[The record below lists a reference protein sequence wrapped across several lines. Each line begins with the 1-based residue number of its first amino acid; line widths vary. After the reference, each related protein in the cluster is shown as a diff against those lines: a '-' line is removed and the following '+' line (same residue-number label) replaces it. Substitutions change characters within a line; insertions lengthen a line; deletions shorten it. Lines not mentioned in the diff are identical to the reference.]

1 MRLPGILQAEAP
13 PSAGRATAS
22 PRNWL
27 ERWPSSVVAAAYIA
41 LYVALDWVS
50 FIDPVAAFA
59 ITPWNPP
66 PGLSVAFLLRG
77 GLGQAPW
84 LFVAALAAE
93 FLVRGAPAP
102 LPLLIA
108 ASLLLAASYA
118 AVTALLVR
126 VVRID
131 PDFASLRD
139 AWTFVVTAAIACGAL
154 ALAFV
159 ALFAGSGLLPAA
171 EFWRSV
177 MQFWIGD
184 LIGVVVTTP
193 VLLVATRKR
202 NRPALRIGVEGFAQA
217 VAIGVALWI
226 LFGAGLPDATTLF
239 YVLFLPVIWIAMR
252 HGIEGAVFG
261 TFATQVGLIVAI
273 VVTGQGR
280 GAVLEFQFLMLAI
293 ATTALLLGAAVSERR
308 TIERTLREKQA
319 TLDRSLRLAAASE
332 LASSLAHELNQPL
345 SAIIAYL
352 RACEL
357 MLARPGDDTAELRTT
372 MNKVIAEASRAGSI
386 VRRLRDFFRSGSGRI
401 ETVAPATLIADAC
414 AAVIERARRSGVSVE
429 QSARN
434 LPGVRVDRVQ
444 IEAVLVNLLGNAI
457 DALLQHPGEREVRI
471 DATPDTPG
479 FVRIAVTDN
488 GPGVDPEIAQSLFD
502 AFVTTK
508 ASGMGLG
515 LAISRSIVDAHG
527 GRLWHEARNPGS
539 RFCFTV
545 PAAG

>member
-1 MRLPGILQAEAP
+1 MRLPGSLRAEAP
-13 PSAGRATAS
+13 PSGGAAAN
-22 PRNWL
+22 PRTRG
-27 ERWPSSVVAAAYIA
+27 ERWPSSAVAAAYIA

-66 PGLSVAFLLRG
+66 PGLSVMFLLRR
-77 GLGQAPW
+77 GLRQAPW

-108 ASLLLAASYA
+108 ASLLLAASYT
-118 AVTALLVR
+118 AVTALLTR
-126 VVRID
+126 VLHVD
-131 PDFASLRD
+131 PDLASLRD
-139 AWTFVVTAAIACGAL
+139 ASMLVVTAAVACGAL

-159 ALFAGSGLLPAA
+159 ALFAGSGLLPAGA
-171 EFWRSV
+171 FWRSA

-184 LIGVVVTTP
+184 LIGIVVTAP
-193 VLLVATRKR
+193 VLLVVTRKR
-202 NRPALRIGVEGFAQA
+202 NRPALRISVEGFAQA
-217 VAIGVALWI
+217 AAIGVALWMV
-226 LFGAGLPDATTLF
+226 FGAGLPDATTLF

-261 TFATQVGLIVAI
+261 TLATQAGLIVAI

-280 GAVLEFQFLMLAI
+280 DAVLEFQFLMLAI

-357 MLARPGDDTAELRTT
+357 MLARPGDDTAELRAT
-372 MNKVIAEASRAGSI
+372 MNKVIAEASRAGSV
-386 VRRLRDFFRSGSGRI
+386 VRRLRDFFRSGSARI
-401 ETVAPATLIADAC
+401 ETVAPATLIAEAC
-414 AAVIERARRSGVSVE
+414 AAVIERARRNGVSVE

-444 IEAVLVNLLGNAI
+444 IEAVLANLLGNAI
-457 DALLQHPGEREVRI
+457 DALQQRPGEREVRI
-471 DATPDTPG
+471 DASPDTPG

-488 GPGVDPEIAQSLFD
+488 GPGVDPEITQSLFD

-545 PAAG
+545 PAA

>member
-1 MRLPGILQAEAP
+1 MRSPSRLPAERSP
-13 PSAGRATAS
+13 ETGRAPAKPWVDPLRS
-22 PRNWL
+22 APL
-27 ERWPSSVVAAAYIA
+27 VAIAYVA

-66 PGLSVAFLLRG
+66 PGLSVAFLLRRG
-77 GLGQAPW
+77 VRQAPW
-84 LFVAALAAE
+84 LFVAALTAE

-108 ASLLLAASYA
+108 ASLLLAASYT
-118 AVTALLVR
+118 AVTALLAR
-126 VVRID
+126 VLRID

-139 AWTFVVTAAIACGAL
+139 AWTFIVTAAIACAAI

-159 ALFAGSGLLPAA
+159 ALFAGSGLLPPG

-184 LIGVVVTTP
+184 LIGVTVTAP

-202 NRPALRIGVEGFAQA
+202 NRPALRITVEGITQA
-217 VAIGVALWI
+217 LAIGVALWI
-226 LFGAGLPDATTLF
+226 VFGAGLPDATTLF

-252 HGIEGAVFG
+252 HGLEGAVFG
-261 TFATQVGLIVAI
+261 TLATQLGLIVAI
-273 VVTGQGR
+273 VTTGQDR
-280 GAVLEFQFLMLAI
+280 GAALEFQFLMLAI
-293 ATTALLLGAAVSERR
+293 AATALLLGAAVSERR
-308 TIERTLREKQA
+308 RIERALREKQA

-357 MLARPGDDTAELRTT
+357 MLAAPGDATGELRAT
-372 MNKVIAEASRAGSI
+372 MNKVISEASRAGNV
-386 VRRLRDFFRSGSGRI
+386 VRRLRDFFRSGSAQI
-401 ETVAPATLIADAC
+401 ETVAPATLIAEAC
-414 AAVIERARRSGVSVE
+414 AAVMERARRNRVSVE

-434 LPGVRVDRVQ
+434 LPDVRVDRVQ
-444 IEAVLVNLLGNAI
+444 IEAVLANLLGNAI
-457 DALLQHPGEREVRI
+457 DALQHLPGEREVRV
-471 DATPDTPG
+471 DGSPDTPG
-479 FVRIAVTDN
+479 FVRIAVADN
-488 GPGVDPEIAQSLFD
+488 GPGVEPEIAQSLFD

-545 PAAG
+545 PAA